1 MRTLLDP
8 SEREALLQRFRCL
21 NPESRPEWGSLTA
34 PRMVCHLADALRV
47 ALGELPARDG
57 SNLLSRSL
65 VRWLVV
71 HTGLQPP
78 PGRIATAPEMLTS
91 QPTSW
96 ADDCRTF
103 ENLVGRLAGGA
114 ELARHPFFGP
124 LSRREWGLL
133 SWKHIDHHLRQF
145 GV

>member
-8 SEREALLQRFRCL
+8 ADREALLQRFRCL
-21 NPESRPEWGSLTA
+21 SPESRPEWGSFTA

-47 ALGELPARDG
+47 ALGELPAADTSSFLTRG
-57 SNLLSRSL
+57 L
-65 VRWLVV
+65 VRWLVI

-78 PGRIATAPEMLTS
+78 PGKVKTAPEMLHS

-96 ADDCRTF
+96 ADDCGTF
-103 ENLVGRLAGGA
+103 EALVHRLASSEKFA
-114 ELARHPFFGP
+114 PHPAFGP
-124 LSRREWGLL
+124 LSKNEWGQLG
-133 SWKHIDHHLRQF
+133 WKHIDHHLRQF